1 MAGAARDRDAGNRQI
16 DLKGTP
22 QMTASTMQL
31 TTRLRTWALVGAL
44 TGLLIAFGA
53 LLGGSWLWLFVFFA
67 VAMNAVGYFRSD
79 TIALRAA
86 RAKPLEEAAAPQLHA
101 IARDLAAR
109 ARIPVPRLYV
119 MPGEQCNAFATGRDP
134 EHAAVAVTE
143 GLLTRLEPD
152 HVRAVVAHEF
162 AHIRNH
168 DILVSSIAAM
178 VAGAISAATAFL
190 QLSFLFGGS
199 EDDDGPLGALGAIAV
214 MILAPI
220 GALLLQL
227 GVSRQREY
235 LADATAAEMLGDGRP
250 LADALQEIAGDRADP
265 LDVPAATAPMYIL
278 NPLRGDQVA
287 KLFST
292 HPPVRDRVRRLR
304 AYGDHARRREARAVA
319 A

>member
-1 MAGAARDRDAGNRQI
+1 
-16 DLKGTP
+16 
-22 QMTASTMQL
+22 MTASTMQL
-31 TTRLRTWALVGAL
+31 TTRLRTWALVAGL
-44 TGLLIAFGA
+44 TGLLVAFGA
-53 LLGGSWLWLFVFFA
+53 LLGGSWLWLFVFLA

-86 RAKPLEEAAAPQLHA
+86 RAKPLDEADAPQLHA
-101 IARDLAAR
+101 IARDLAVR
-109 ARIPVPRLYV
+109 AEIPVPRLYV

-152 HVRAVVAHEF
+152 HVRAVMAHEF
-162 AHIRNH
+162 AHIRNR

-178 VAGAISAATAFL
+178 VAGAISAATSIL

-199 EDDDGPLGALGAIAV
+199 DDDESPLGTLGAIAA

-220 GALLLQL
+220 GAVLLQL

-250 LADALQEIAGDRADP
+250 LAEALQSIAGDDEAGP

-278 NPLRGDQVA
+278 NPLRGEQMA

-292 HPPVRDRVRRLR
+292 HPPVRDRIRRLR
-304 AYGDHARRREARAVA
+304 AYGDTARRERARAVTA
-319 A
+319 

>member
-1 MAGAARDRDAGNRQI
+1 
-16 DLKGTP
+16 
-22 QMTASTMQL
+22 MTASTMQL
-31 TTRLRTWALVGAL
+31 TTRLRTWALVAAL

-53 LLGGSWLWLFVFFA
+53 LLGGSWLWLFVVLA
-67 VAMNAVGYFRSD
+67 VAMNLVGYFRSD

-86 RAKPLEEAAAPQLHA
+86 RARPLDEVDAPQLHA

-109 ARIPVPRLYV
+109 AQIPVPRLYV
-119 MPGEQCNAFATGRDP
+119 TPGEQGNAFATGRDP

-143 GLLTRLEPD
+143 GLLTRLHPD
-152 HVRAVVAHEF
+152 DVRAVMAHEF
-162 AHIRNH
+162 AHIRNR

-178 VAGAISAATAFL
+178 VAGAISAATSIL

-199 EDDDGPLGALGAIAV
+199 DDEESPLGTFGAIAA

-227 GVSRQREY
+227 AVSRQREY

-250 LADALQEIAGDRADP
+250 LAGALQRLAGDDAGP
-265 LDVPAATAPMYIL
+265 LDVPAATAPMYIV
-278 NPLRGDQVA
+278 NPLRGEQVA

-292 HPPVRDRVRRLR
+292 HPPVRDRVRRLL
-304 AYGDHARRREARAVA
+304 AYGDTARRRGARAVVA
-319 A
+319 

>member
-1 MAGAARDRDAGNRQI
+1 
-16 DLKGTP
+16 
-22 QMTASTMQL
+22 MTASTMQL

-53 LLGGSWLWLFVFFA
+53 LLGGSWLWLFVFLA
-67 VAMNAVGYFRSD
+67 VIMNAVGYFRSD

-86 RAKPLEEAAAPQLHA
+86 RAKPVDEADAPQLHA

-109 ARIPVPRLYV
+109 AGIPVPRLYV

-134 EHAAVAVTE
+134 EHAAIAVTE
-143 GLLTRLEPD
+143 GLVTRLEPD
-152 HVRAVVAHEF
+152 HVVAVMAHEF
-162 AHIRNH
+162 AHIRNR
-168 DILVSSIAAM
+168 DILVSSVAAM
-178 VAGAISAATAFL
+178 VAGAIAAATSIL

-199 EDDDGPLGALGAIAV
+199 DDDEGPLSTVGAIAA

-220 GALLLQL
+220 GAILLQL

-250 LADALQEIAGDRADP
+250 LADALQEIAGDDADP
-265 LDVPAATAPMYIL
+265 LQVPAATAPMYIL
-278 NPLRGDQVA
+278 NPLRGEQVA

-304 AYGDHARRREARAVA
+304 AYGDTARRGRARTVTA
-319 A
+319 

>member
-1 MAGAARDRDAGNRQI
+1 MGARAPERDPGGVTF
-16 DLKGTP
+16 DLERIP

-31 TTRLRTWALVGAL
+31 TTRLRTWALVAAL

-53 LLGGSWLWLFVFFA
+53 LLGGSWLWLFVFVA
-67 VAMNAVGYFRSD
+67 IAMNAVGYFRSD

-86 RAKPLEEAAAPQLHA
+86 RARPVDEAQAPQLHA
-101 IARDLAAR
+101 IARELAAR
-109 ARIPVPRLYV
+109 AEIPVPRLYV

-134 EHAAVAVTE
+134 AHAAVAVTD
-143 GLLTRLEPD
+143 GMLSRLDPD
-152 HVRAVVAHEF
+152 DVRAVIAHEF
-162 AHIRNH
+162 AHIRNR

-178 VAGAISAATAFL
+178 VAGAISAATSIL

-199 EDDDGPLGALGAIAV
+199 DEDESPLGTLGAIAA
-214 MILAPI
+214 MILAPV

-235 LADATAAEMLGDGRP
+235 LADATAAELLGDGRP
-250 LADALQEIAGDRADP
+250 LADALQRIAGDHAGP

-278 NPLRGDQVA
+278 NPLRGEQVA

-292 HPPVRDRVRRLR
+292 HPPVRDRVRRLL
-304 AYGDHARRREARAVA
+304 AYGDTARGRGARPLA

>member
-1 MAGAARDRDAGNRQI
+1 
-16 DLKGTP
+16 
-22 QMTASTMQL
+22 MTASTMQL
-31 TTRLRTWALVGAL
+31 TTRLRTWALVAGL

-53 LLGGSWLWLFVFFA
+53 LLGGSWLWLFVFLA

-86 RAKPLEEAAAPQLHA
+86 RAKPLEEADAPQLHA
-101 IARDLAAR
+101 IARDLAA
-109 ARIPVPRLYV
+109 AAKIPAPRLYV

-134 EHAAVAVTE
+134 GHAAVAVTE
-143 GLLTRLEPD
+143 GLLTRMEPD
-152 HVRAVVAHEF
+152 HVRAVMAHEF
-162 AHIRNH
+162 AHIRNR

-178 VAGAISAATAFL
+178 VAGAISAATAIL

-199 EDDDGPLGALGAIAV
+199 EDDESPLGTLGAIAA

-220 GALLLQL
+220 GAVLLQL

-250 LADALQEIAGDRADP
+250 LAEALQAIAGDDEAGP

-278 NPLRGDQVA
+278 NPLRGEQVA

-292 HPPVRDRVRRLR
+292 HPPVRDRIRRLR
-304 AYGDHARRREARAVA
+304 AYGDTARRQRTRAVTA
-319 A
+319 